1 MTAMAVTVDIKG
13 RTVMK
18 PQPAAANGGGRAVP
32 LTAFD
37 RTSTD
42 GYLPAVF
49 AWTAPAPDN
58 KAIVDGLLAIVA
70 RYPLLLGRMGVDDG
84 GRKCFVLDDAGV
96 LVIEAEADRDL
107 LDALARDVAAH
118 VNQLYPNADKVN
130 IFF

>member
-1 MTAMAVTVDIKG
+1 
-13 RTVMK
+13 
-18 PQPAAANGGGRAVP
+18 
-32 LTAFD
+32 
-37 RTSTD
+37 
-42 GYLPAVF
+42 
-49 AWTAPAPDN
+49 
-58 KAIVDGLLAIVA
+58 VDGLLAIVA